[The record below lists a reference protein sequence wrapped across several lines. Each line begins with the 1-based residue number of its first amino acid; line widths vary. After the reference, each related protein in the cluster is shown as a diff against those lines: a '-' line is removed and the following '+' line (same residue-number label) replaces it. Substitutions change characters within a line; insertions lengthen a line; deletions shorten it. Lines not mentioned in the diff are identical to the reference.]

1 MDSGLSATAR
11 AHPNIALIKY
21 WGNRDDA
28 LRLPANP
35 SISFN
40 LSGLET
46 TTRVAFEPSLA
57 ADSIEIDG
65 LAAQG
70 PAAERVVRHLD
81 HIRALSGQGA
91 RASVVSRSNFPA
103 GTGIASSASAFA
115 SLTVAACAASGL
127 SLSED
132 HLSRIARLGSGSA
145 ARSIPDGFVA
155 LETGAH
161 DEQAFA
167 HSLAAHT
174 HWNLIDCIAL
184 VSREPK
190 SVGSSEGHRLAATS
204 PLQLARVEDA
214 SRRFEAC
221 RRAIQEKD
229 FLQLAEVVEQDCL
242 MMHAVMMTSR
252 PSLLYWLPA
261 TVRILHEVR
270 EWRAH
275 GLAAAFTVDAGPN
288 VHCLCEAASL
298 EQVVFR
304 LSHIPEVT
312 QVIVCHP
319 APGAVRVP

>member
-1 MDSGLSATAR
+1 MDSRLSATAR

-21 WGNRDDA
+21 WGNRDEA
-28 LRLPANP
+28 LRLPANS

-46 TTRVAFEPSLA
+46 IARVAFEPRLT
-57 ADSIEIDG
+57 ADRIEIDG
-65 LAAQG
+65 LPAQG
-70 PAAERVVRHLD
+70 PAGERVVRHLD
-81 HIRALSGQGA
+81 HIRALSGQRA
-91 RASVVSRSNFPA
+91 RARVVSRSNFPA
-103 GTGIASSASAFA
+103 GTGLASSASAFA
-115 SLTVAACAASGL
+115 ALTVAACAACGL
-127 SLSED
+127 SLPED

-155 LETGAH
+155 LETGAR

-174 HWNLIDCIAL
+174 HWDLVDCIAL

-204 PLQLARVEDA
+204 PLQPARVDDA
-214 SRRFEAC
+214 PRRLEAC

-229 FLQLAEVVEQDCL
+229 LLQLADVVEQDCL

-252 PSLLYWLPA
+252 PSLLYWVPA
-261 TVRILHEVR
+261 TVNILHQVR
-270 EWRAH
+270 EWRSR
-275 GLAAAFTVDAGPN
+275 GLAAAFTIDAGPN

-298 EQVVFR
+298 EQVVSG
-304 LSHIPEVT
+304 LSHISGVT

-319 APGAVRVP
+319 APGATRIP

>member
-1 MDSGLSATAR
+1 VDSGLSATAR

-21 WGNRDDA
+21 WGNRDEA
-28 LRLPANP
+28 IRLPASA

-46 TTRVAFEPSLA
+46 TTSVAFESSLA

-70 PAAERVVRHLD
+70 PVAERVVRHLD
-81 HIRALSGQGA
+81 HIRALSGQRA
-91 RASVVSRSNFPA
+91 RARVLSRSNFPA

-115 SLTVAACAASGL
+115 ALTVAACAASGL
-127 SLSED
+127 SLPED

-155 LETGAH
+155 LETGAS

-174 HWNLIDCIAL
+174 HWDLIDCVAL

-190 SVGSSEGHRLAATS
+190 SVGSSQGHRLAGTS

-214 SRRFEAC
+214 PRRFEAC
-221 RRAIQEKD
+221 RRAIQEKNL
-229 FLQLAEVVEQDCL
+229 LQLAEVVEQDCL

-261 TVRILHEVR
+261 TVRVLHQIR

-275 GLAAAFTVDAGPN
+275 GLAAAFTIDAGPN
-288 VHCLCEAASL
+288 VHCLCEPTSL
-298 EQVVFR
+298 EQVVSR

-319 APGAVRVP
+319 APGATRIL